1 MCVPVFAAAA
11 TALGASAGTAATI
24 GTVASIGSTVLSA
37 YSNYQQARV
46 SKAVAENNARTAE
59 YQAQDAQRRGE
70 QEAIEAARRGA
81 AVKSSQRATMAA
93 RGLDLG
99 FGTAQD
105 LQDQT
110 DFFAQTDA
118 GMARH
123 NAAKEAWARRAQ
135 GASYQAEADNIKPG
149 LYATSSLLSGASQV
163 ASKWY
168 TPASAGFGDGLSQGE
183 RRRIGV
189 Y

>member
-1 MCVPVFAAAA
+1 MCIPAFAALG
-11 TALGASAGTAATI
+11 TMVGASATSAAAVGTMTA
-24 GTVASIGSTVLSA
+24 ASIGSTVLSA
-37 YSNYQQARV
+37 YSGYQQAKV
-46 SKAVAENNARTAE
+46 NQAVARNNAAVSE
-59 YQAQDAQRRGE
+59 QQAQDAHRRGE
-70 QEAIEAARRGA
+70 QEAIDVARRGA
-81 AVKSSQRATMAA
+81 ALKSTQRATMAA

-123 NAAKEAWARRAQ
+123 NAAKEAWGRRVQ
-135 GASYQAEADNIKPG
+135 GANYQAEADNIKPG
-149 LYATSSLLSGASQV
+149 LYATGSLLSGASQV

-168 TPASAGFGDGLSQGE
+168 
-183 RRRIGV
+183 R
-189 Y
+189 

>member
-37 YSNYQQARV
+37 YSAYNQAKV
-46 SKAVAENNARTAE
+46 NQAVARNNATVSE
-59 YQAQDAQRRGE
+59 QQAQDAHRRGE
-70 QEAIEAARRGA
+70 QEAIDVTRRGA
-81 AVKSSQRATMAA
+81 ALKSTQRATMAA

-110 DFFAQTDA
+110 DFFSQSDA
-118 GMARH
+118 STVRY
-123 NAAKEAWARRAQ
+123 NAAKEAWGRRVQ
-135 GASYQAEADNIKPG
+135 GANYQAEADNIKPG
-149 LYATSSLLSGASQV
+149 LYATGSLLSGASQV